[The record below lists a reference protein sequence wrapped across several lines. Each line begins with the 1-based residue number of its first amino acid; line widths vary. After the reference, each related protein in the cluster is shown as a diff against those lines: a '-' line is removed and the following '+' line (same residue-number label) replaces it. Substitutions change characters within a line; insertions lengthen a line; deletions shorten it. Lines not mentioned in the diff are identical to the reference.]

1 MPTENLRDFYIK
13 AGVLPPA
20 AVWERTGGVTPV
32 GEAARA
38 KLYAIDPDFAVSE
51 NMLPRGEVPAPTQTP
66 NPEARKAIWDRA
78 FEADPDEAANAYLA
92 IGKAPT
98 EKGNLDL
105 SNRPQV
111 KNADGSISTVKSMSI
126 NEDGKEVLIPM
137 VREDGKMMDE
147 KEAISHYHKTGKHLG
162 KFNSVEEAN
171 AAAERIHQ
179 SEAKKLSSNKS
190 GKAVPS
196 SEAEA
201 AGGKTFDT
209 LLQDAMSGN
218 KNAIAFVND
227 IGRIYGFD
235 NLQVTKDG
243 IQYQED
249 GEWKTATPEE
259 MRPMY
264 DQAVKGLQYFK
275 QYAAGQSKS
284 AAPTKAQ
291 QPRQAIPTNLDPA
304 VLRSLRAK
312 AILQGDVG
320 DLVAYSRMPGQIDE
334 TAASAAY
341 RRAATQRAL
350 RDAQQQAQPQIE
362 YEYLEDGTT
371 LLVDKNTKRRVGLL
385 DQDDQ
390 PMPLSYIN
398 NQAQY
403 HKDMDAI
410 IKDVAEDKGQVI
422 RNGTMNPIIKLP
434 NGLSMTYSQYK
445 LAKEGGFKKGHGN
458 VGTASTGGK

>member
-51 NMLPRGEVPAPTQTP
+51 NMLPRGEAPVPTQTS
-66 NPEARKAIWDRA
+66 NPEARQAIWDRA

-92 IGKAPT
+92 IGKEPSRKEAPT
-98 EKGNLDL
+98 
-105 SNRPQV
+105 
-111 KNADGSISTVKSMSI
+111 
-126 NEDGKEVLIPM
+126 KEEPTDDQKTAKELP
-137 VREDGKMMDE
+137 K
-147 KEAISHYHKTGKHLG
+147 KEAISTK
-162 KFNSVEEAN
+162 AP
-171 AAAERIHQ
+171 
-179 SEAKKLSSNKS
+179 S
-190 GKAVPS
+190 GKAKK
-196 SEAEA
+196 AEA
-201 AGGKTFDT
+201 TGGKTFDT

-218 KNAIAFVND
+218 KSAIAFVND

-284 AAPTKAQ
+284 AAPAKSQ
-291 QPRQAIPTNLDPA
+291 QPRQAIPTDLDPA

-385 DQDDQ
+385 DRDNQ

-403 HKDMDAI
+403 HKDMDEI

-434 NGLSMTYSQYK
+434 NGQSMTYSQYK

>member
-51 NMLPRGEVPAPTQTP
+51 NMLPRGEAPAPTQTP

-137 VREDGKMMDE
+137 VREDGKMMDA

-227 IGRIYGFD
+227 IGRLNGFD
-235 NLQVTKDG
+235 KIQVTKDG

-249 GEWKTATPEE
+249 GQWKTASAEE

-264 DQAVKGLQYFK
+264 DQAVKGIEYFK
-275 QYAAGQSKS
+275 QYAAKQSKGQ
-284 AAPTKAQ
+284 PQ
-291 QPRQAIPTNLDPA
+291 QPRQAIPADLDPT
-304 VLRSLRAK
+304 VIRSLRAK

-320 DLVAYSRMPGQIDE
+320 DLVAYQRLPGQLE
-334 TAASAAY
+334 QARAMAAY
-341 RRAATQRAL
+341 RRALAAKGYGGGGYGES
-350 RDAQQQAQPQIE
+350 PNIE
-362 YEYLEDGTT
+362 YQYLDDGSVLIVDKKTKQRLSLYDPKGRPAPLSRVNDMAAYSDELDARLAEVEKDGAELIPDGTDNPIVK
-371 LLVDKNTKRRVGLL
+371 LPGGRRV
-385 DQDDQ
+385 
-390 PMPLSYIN
+390 
-398 NQAQY
+398 
-403 HKDMDAI
+403 
-410 IKDVAEDKGQVI
+410 
-422 RNGTMNPIIKLP
+422 
-434 NGLSMTYSQYK
+434 TYSQYL
-445 LAKEGGFKKGHGN
+445 LAKEKAKTAPRGRGN
-458 VGTASTGGK
+458 LGTAAIGESK

>member
-13 AGVLPPA
+13 AGVIPPA
-20 AVWERTGGVTPV
+20 AVWERTGEVTPV

-51 NMLPRGEVPAPTQTP
+51 NMLPRGEAPAPTQTP
-66 NPEARKAIWDRA
+66 NPEARQAIWDRA

-92 IGKAPT
+92 IGKEPSRKEAPT
-98 EKGNLDL
+98 KEE
-105 SNRPQV
+105 P
-111 KNADGSISTVKSMSI
+111 ADKKTS
-126 NEDGKEVLIPM
+126 KELP
-137 VREDGKMMDE
+137 K
-147 KEAISHYHKTGKHLG
+147 KEAIPTK
-162 KFNSVEEAN
+162 AP
-171 AAAERIHQ
+171 
-179 SEAKKLSSNKS
+179 S
-190 GKAVPS
+190 GKPKK
-196 SEAEA
+196 AETT
-201 AGGKTFDT
+201 GGKTFDT

-312 AILQGDVG
+312 AILHGDVG

-403 HKDMDAI
+403 HEEMDAI

-434 NGLSMTYSQYK
+434 NGQSMPYSQYK

>member
-13 AGVLPPA
+13 AGLLSPD
-20 AVWERTGGVTPV
+20 PV
-32 GEAARA
+32 VQRSDAPSVEGEAARVR
-38 KLYAIDPDFAVSE
+38 LQAIDPEFAGI
-51 NMLPRGEVPAPTQTP
+51 NRLAPRGLPTSRALTP
-66 NPEARKAIWDRA
+66 EEKQALWDRA
-78 FEADPDEAANAYLA
+78 FEADPEEAALAYTSVPSTENAKPRAPLTEAEKRQKHWDDAFEADPDAAANAFLSIDKEQPKA
-92 IGKAPT
+92 EQKSTNKPAGKK
-98 EKGNLDL
+98 E
-105 SNRPQV
+105 
-111 KNADGSISTVKSMSI
+111 GSKKT
-126 NEDGKEVLIPM
+126 
-137 VREDGKMMDE
+137 
-147 KEAISHYHKTGKHLG
+147 TGK
-162 KFNSVEEAN
+162 
-171 AAAERIHQ
+171 
-179 SEAKKLSSNKS
+179 
-190 GKAVPS
+190 KAVP
-196 SEAEA
+196 ETAEEVA
-201 AGGKTFDT
+201 ANKPVSKTDASAPTKGFDQ
-209 LLQDAMSGN
+209 LLSGALAGD
-218 KNAIAFVND
+218 KNAIAFVNS
-227 IGRIYGFD
+227 IGRLNGFD
-235 NLQVTKDG
+235 KIQVTKDG
-243 IQYQED
+243 IQYQEN
-249 GEWKTATPEE
+249 GEWKNADADD
-259 MRPMY
+259 MRTMF
-264 DQAVKGLQYFK
+264 DQAVQGIGYWEQLAARQKGR
-275 QYAAGQSKS
+275 G
-284 AAPTKAQ
+284 APQ
-291 QPRQAIPTNLDPA
+291 QQAPRQAIPTDLDPA

-403 HKDMDAI
+403 HEEMDAI

-434 NGLSMTYSQYK
+434 NGQSMTYSQYK

>member
-32 GEAARA
+32 VEAARA
-38 KLYAIDPDFAVSE
+38 KLYAINPDFAASE

-66 NPEARKAIWDRA
+66 NPGARKAIWDRA

-92 IGKAPT
+92 IGKEASRKDAPT
-98 EKGNLDL
+98 KEEPADKQKT
-105 SNRPQV
+105 SNELP
-111 KNADGSISTVKSMSI
+111 K
-126 NEDGKEVLIPM
+126 
-137 VREDGKMMDE
+137 
-147 KEAISHYHKTGKHLG
+147 KEAISTKAPSEKP
-162 KFNSVEEAN
+162 KK
-171 AAAERIHQ
+171 AE
-179 SEAKKLSSNKS
+179 
-190 GKAVPS
+190 V
-196 SEAEA
+196 

-284 AAPTKAQ
+284 AAPAKAQ
-291 QPRQAIPTNLDPA
+291 QPRQAIPTSLDPA

-371 LLVDKNTKRRVGLL
+371 LLIDKNTKRRVGLL

-403 HKDMDAI
+403 LEDMDAI

-434 NGLSMTYSQYK
+434 NGQSMTYSQYK

>member
-20 AVWERTGGVTPV
+20 AVWERTGEVTPV

-38 KLYAIDPDFAVSE
+38 KLYAIDPDFAASE

-66 NPEARKAIWDRA
+66 NPGARKAIWDRA

-92 IGKAPT
+92 IGKEPSRKEAPT
-98 EKGNLDL
+98 KEA
-105 SNRPQV
+105 P
-111 KNADGSISTVKSMSI
+111 ADKQMTS
-126 NEDGKEVLIPM
+126 KELP
-137 VREDGKMMDE
+137 K
-147 KEAISHYHKTGKHLG
+147 KEAISTKAPSEKP
-162 KFNSVEEAN
+162 KK
-171 AAAERIHQ
+171 AET
-179 SEAKKLSSNKS
+179 
-190 GKAVPS
+190 
-196 SEAEA
+196 

-249 GEWKTATPEE
+249 GEWKTASPEE

-291 QPRQAIPTNLDPA
+291 QLRQ
-304 VLRSLRAK
+304 
-312 AILQGDVG
+312 
-320 DLVAYSRMPGQIDE
+320 Y
-334 TAASAAY
+334 
-341 RRAATQRAL
+341 
-350 RDAQQQAQPQIE
+350 
-362 YEYLEDGTT
+362 DGRFHT
-371 LLVDKNTKRRVGLL
+371 
-385 DQDDQ
+385 
-390 PMPLSYIN
+390 P
-398 NQAQY
+398 
-403 HKDMDAI
+403 
-410 IKDVAEDKGQVI
+410 
-422 RNGTMNPIIKLP
+422 
-434 NGLSMTYSQYK
+434 
-445 LAKEGGFKKGHGN
+445 
-458 VGTASTGGK
+458 

>member
-20 AVWERTGGVTPV
+20 AVWERTGEVTPV

-51 NMLPRGEVPAPTQTP
+51 NMLPRGEALAPTQTP
-66 NPEARKAIWDRA
+66 NPEARQAIWDRA

-92 IGKAPT
+92 IGKEPSRKEAPT
-98 EKGNLDL
+98 
-105 SNRPQV
+105 
-111 KNADGSISTVKSMSI
+111 
-126 NEDGKEVLIPM
+126 KEAPTDKQKTAKKLP
-137 VREDGKMMDE
+137 K
-147 KEAISHYHKTGKHLG
+147 KEAISTKT
-162 KFNSVEEAN
+162 S
-171 AAAERIHQ
+171 
-179 SEAKKLSSNKS
+179 S
-190 GKAVPS
+190 GKPKK
-196 SEAEA
+196 AEA

-284 AAPTKAQ
+284 AAPAKSQ
-291 QPRQAIPTNLDPA
+291 QPRQAIPTDLDPA

-334 TAASAAY
+334 AAASAAY

-385 DQDDQ
+385 DQDNQ

-403 HKDMDAI
+403 HKDMDEI

-434 NGLSMTYSQYK
+434 NGQSMTYSQYK

>member
-20 AVWERTGGVTPV
+20 AVWERTGEVTPV

-51 NMLPRGEVPAPTQTP
+51 NMLPRGEAPAPTQTP
-66 NPEARKAIWDRA
+66 NPEARQAIWDRA

-92 IGKAPT
+92 IGKGPSRKEAPT
-98 EKGNLDL
+98 
-105 SNRPQV
+105 
-111 KNADGSISTVKSMSI
+111 
-126 NEDGKEVLIPM
+126 KEEPTDDQKTAKELP
-137 VREDGKMMDE
+137 K
-147 KEAISHYHKTGKHLG
+147 KEAISTK
-162 KFNSVEEAN
+162 AP
-171 AAAERIHQ
+171 
-179 SEAKKLSSNKS
+179 S
-190 GKAVPS
+190 GKAKK
-196 SEAEA
+196 AET

-218 KNAIAFVND
+218 KSAIAFVND

-284 AAPTKAQ
+284 AAPAKSQ
-291 QPRQAIPTNLDPA
+291 QPRQAIPTDLDPA

-403 HKDMDAI
+403 HKDMDEI

-434 NGLSMTYSQYK
+434 NGQSMTYSQYK

>member
-51 NMLPRGEVPAPTQTP
+51 NMLPRGEAPAPTQTP
-66 NPEARKAIWDRA
+66 NPEARQAIWDRA

-92 IGKAPT
+92 IGKEP
-98 EKGNLDL
+98 
-105 SNRPQV
+105 SR
-111 KNADGSISTVKSMSI
+111 
-126 NEDGKEVLIPM
+126 KEVPTKEEPADKQKTSKELP
-137 VREDGKMMDE
+137 K
-147 KEAISHYHKTGKHLG
+147 KEAIPTK
-162 KFNSVEEAN
+162 AP
-171 AAAERIHQ
+171 
-179 SEAKKLSSNKS
+179 S
-190 GKAVPS
+190 GKPKK
-196 SEAEA
+196 AET

-320 DLVAYSRMPGQIDE
+320 GLVAYSRMPGQIDE